1 MLGNSLRPTSIRKH
15 MANEGVVTVRF
26 VPSHVRSALEEVM
39 TEHERTAAE
48 RDVFAQFADRIADL
62 NTSPNTMK
70 TTSTQPA
77 ATQTLL
83 QSDLR
88 ADTQLADVRTA
99 YRETV
104 MSVPHYA
111 EEYDESLREHLTAEF
126 SPEIATA
133 LTTGDQFLPSFQEQ
147 LVTESRQAC
156 ESRATFLS
164 ALEDEASALQAA
176 DERLTDLGSEFS
188 DLLAA
193 HSLEAWSSQELL
205 TSRRQ
210 VCASERE
217 CEELAADRQS
227 TLHSQRI
234 PAVQHIDLEFTD
246 YLYQSL
252 PITYPVLADI
262 TNLAE
267 TLYVTRSQI
276 DDALGLQ

>member
-1 MLGNSLRPTSIRKH
+1 MLGQSLRPISIRKH
-15 MANEGVVTVRF
+15 AANERVVTVRF
-26 VPSHVRSALEEVM
+26 VPSQIRSALEIVM

-48 RDVFAQFADRIADL
+48 RDAFAQFTDRIATID
-62 NTSPNTMK
+62 TSAAMA
-70 TTSTQPA
+70 TTHSQPA
-77 ATQTLL
+77 AAQTLL
-83 QSDLR
+83 QPDSQS
-88 ADTQLADVRTA
+88 DTQLADVRAA
-99 YRETV
+99 YRKTV

-133 LTTGDQFLPSFQEQ
+133 LTTGDQFLPSLQEQ
-147 LVTESRQAC
+147 LITESRQAC
-156 ESRATFLS
+156 TNRATFLR
-164 ALEDEASALQAA
+164 ALEDEASALQTA

-193 HSLEAWSSQELL
+193 HSLEAWSSKELL
-205 TSRRQ
+205 ASRRQ
-210 VCASERE
+210 VRAGERE

-234 PAVQHIDLEFTD
+234 PAVEHIDLEFAI

-252 PITYPVLADI
+252 SVTYPVLADI
-262 TNLAE
+262 TNITE

-276 DDALGLQ
+276 DDELDLQ